1 MIELPEPL
9 HKITE
14 RPVQWPTVGGSNAPG
29 SVPVHALPV
38 LVHNNIQLAN
48 KPASLPPHP
57 TIAQTL
63 TALPLSLQF
72 SFNQVTLPIGA
83 TNVISS
89 YRVYRNTT
97 ANNFSGATLM
107 RTFVHDPTRQGAIT
121 LQDNTG
127 GGKSYYY
134 FVTSVDT
141 TSQESAPVAAQ
152 AGTVTSQN
160 ANPNVAAPTPTT
172 NAPSTSS
179 TAYVVV

>member
-1 MIELPEPL
+1 MILNDSIPEPL

-14 RPVQWPTVGGSNAPG
+14 RPVQWPTVGGTNAPG
-29 SVPVHALPV
+29 SIPIHALPV

-48 KPASLPPHP
+48 KPASPPPHP

-72 SFNQVTLPIGA
+72 SFNQVTLPIDA

-89 YRVYRNTT
+89 YRVYRNTS

-107 RTFVHDPTRQGAIT
+107 RTFVHDPTRGAIT
-121 LQDNTG
+121 VQDNTG
-127 GGKSYYY
+127 GGKTYYY

-141 TSQESAPVAAQ
+141 TGQESSPVGAQ
-152 AGTVTSQN
+152 AGAITSQN
-160 ANPNVAAPTPTT
+160 ANPNIGEATGVTG
-172 NAPSTSS
+172 N
-179 TAYVVV
+179 